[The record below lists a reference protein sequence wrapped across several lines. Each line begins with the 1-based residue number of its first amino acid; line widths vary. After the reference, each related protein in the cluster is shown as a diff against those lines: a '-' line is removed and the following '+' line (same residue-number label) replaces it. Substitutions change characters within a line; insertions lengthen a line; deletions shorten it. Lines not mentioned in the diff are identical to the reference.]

1 MFKTFIVFI
10 LVILYTEAQVLRNEG
25 DAARALKA
33 PSEVDLEKLR
43 SLLTEE
49 AKQDLTSRAEDA
61 LNTGLLGADQQDE
74 YNVSSTCMDDTETL
88 FMALS
93 AGEDWA
99 VRSKFLYIFLVDEGI
114 EDPNTA
120 MNGPSSARQRHFN
133 GVSLASR

>member
-25 DAARALKA
+25 DAARALKS
-33 PSEVDLEKLR
+33 SEVDLEELR

-49 AKQDLTSRAEDA
+49 AKQDLTSRAEEA
-61 LNTGLLGADQQDE
+61 LNSGLLGADQQDE

-88 FMALS
+88 LMALS

-99 VRSKFLYIFLVDEGI
+99 VRSKFI
-114 EDPNTA
+114 
-120 MNGPSSARQRHFN
+120 
-133 GVSLASR
+133 

>member
-10 LVILYTEAQVLRNEG
+10 LVILYTKAQVLRNEG

-33 PSEVDLEKLR
+33 SSGVDLEKLR

-49 AKQDLTSRAEDA
+49 AKQDLTSRAEAA
-61 LNTGLLGADQQDE
+61 LNSGLLGADQQDE

-99 VRSKFLYIFLVDEGI
+99 VRSKFFIIF
-114 EDPNTA
+114 
-120 MNGPSSARQRHFN
+120 
-133 GVSLASR
+133 